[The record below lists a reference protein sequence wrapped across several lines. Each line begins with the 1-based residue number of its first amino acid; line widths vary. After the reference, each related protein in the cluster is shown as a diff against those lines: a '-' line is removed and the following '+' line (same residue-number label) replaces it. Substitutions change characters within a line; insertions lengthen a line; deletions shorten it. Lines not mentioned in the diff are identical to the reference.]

1 LETESD
7 SIRAQRADDMTRLRI
22 RLIPWTCAT
31 AIALL
36 SSTAVHAEPT
46 SADKATA
53 EVLFI
58 AGKKLMAES
67 NYEEACK
74 KFEESQRLDA
84 GVGTLMYLSDCYE
97 KSSRTASAWATWR
110 EAAAAAR
117 TAGQADRETT
127 ARERA
132 AALEPKLSML
142 SIVVPDA
149 SRVEGLVVKRD
160 GTVLSE
166 AVWTV
171 ASPVDPGIH
180 VVEAPAPGKK
190 PWRAEVNVR
199 KHAAKSSVSIPVL
212 DDDTPGAVIP
222 PRVAVPPEPTEP
234 ARAGPGSGAA
244 GAADAGIA
252 PPSSSAQKTWG
263 FVIGG
268 LGLAGLGAGT
278 FFALTTQQQ
287 LDDRDKVCPSEQNCT
302 QDEIDDND
310 RITKD
315 AKNNAMAANIGFI
328 GGGAALVG
336 GIILIATA
344 PKAKPNPPAAGD
356 IRVAPMVG
364 AYHGVWIE
372 GAW

>member
-1 LETESD
+1 
-7 SIRAQRADDMTRLRI
+7 MKRLRI
-22 RLIPWTCAT
+22 RLIPWTFAT
-31 AIALL
+31 AMAVL
-36 SSTAVHAEPT
+36 SSTAVYAEPT

-53 EVLFI
+53 EALYV

-67 NYEEACK
+67 NYGEACK

-97 KSSRTASAWATWR
+97 KSGRTASAWATWR

-132 AALEPKLSML
+132 AALESKLSTL
-142 SIVVPDA
+142 SIVVPNA
-149 SRVEGLVVKRD
+149 NRPQGLEIKRD

-166 AVWTV
+166 AVWSIV
-171 ASPVDPGIH
+171 SPIDPGIH
-180 VVEAPAPGKK
+180 VVEATAPGKK

-199 KHAAKSSVSIPVL
+199 KHGAKASVTIPML
-212 DDDTPGAVIP
+212 EDA
-222 PRVAVPPEPTEP
+222 
-234 ARAGPGSGAA
+234 AA
-244 GAADAGIA
+244 GAPVAAPPGARQPAPTTPPASSAAQPAASDTGIA
-252 PPSSSAQKTWG
+252 PPPSSAQKTWG

-268 LGLAGLGAGT
+268 LGLAGIGAGT
-278 FFALTTQQQ
+278 FFALNTQQQ
-287 LDDRDKVCPSEQNCT
+287 LDDRKKVCPSEQNCT

-310 RITKD
+310 RLTKD

-328 GGGAALVG
+328 GGGAAVLG

-344 PKAKPNPPAAGD
+344 PKAKPRPAAAGD

-364 AYHGVWIE
+364 SNRGVWIE